1 MSTVRTLDVEV
12 ESDTYPAIER
22 AVLDAVADR
31 ESPPTIMQWTFD
43 SELFLEIGPVEDA
56 ALIDRERAADHG
68 LEYGRR
74 FNVSGGTGFFRD
86 DYTPVLYAFFPDRG
100 ERTMGEY
107 IDLAGEAMAGAL
119 RDAGI
124 ENATYRDGG
133 DVELVPEDDGQLL
146 KVGVS
151 GAGYQDGVW
160 GVFANV
166 IYRSYSPEEF
176 EIIDD
181 VLRLPKEK
189 FEDKKTDSAAGRM
202 TSIEEVA
209 PELDLEAVI
218 DAATANLAE
227 LAGGEPEPGSFSDEE
242 RRAIERHREFYGS
255 DEWFEHYST
264 KCIVDE
270 AGSNERVAEVAYK
283 SRKLIK
289 ASVRVGESDE
299 IAAVQYTGDMFH
311 RPGFDA
317 IDRLNEAVTGR
328 EITDDDALLEAVEG
342 VFEDEAVEIPWL
354 SPNDFVQPLRRAR
367 TNLVPAD
374 SFRRDEE

>member
-1 MSTVRTLDVEV
+1 MTTVRTLDVRIEP
-12 ESDTYPAIER
+12 DTYPAIER
-22 AVLDAVADR
+22 TVLDAVADG

-43 SELFLEIGPVEDA
+43 SDLFLEIGPVEDA
-56 ALIDRERAADHG
+56 ALIDRERADEHG
-68 LEYGRR
+68 VDYGRR

-86 DYTPVLYAFFPDRG
+86 DHTPVLYAFFPDRG
-100 ERTMGEY
+100 ERTMAEY

-166 IYRSYSPEEF
+166 IYRSYGPDEF

-189 FEDKKTDSAAGRM
+189 FEDKDTNSAEGRM

-209 PELDLEAVI
+209 PDLDLEAVI
-218 DAATANLAE
+218 DAATENLAS
-227 LAGGEPEPGSFSDEE
+227 LAGGDPEPGSFTDEE
-242 RRAIERHREFYGS
+242 RQAIEDHREFYGS
-255 DEWFEHYST
+255 EEWFERYST
-264 KCIVDE
+264 RRLIDE
-270 AGSNERVAEVAYK
+270 ADPDDRVAEVAYK
-283 SRKLIK
+283 GRKLIK
-289 ASVRVGESDE
+289 ASVRVDPSDE
-299 IAAVQYTGDMFH
+299 IVAVQYTGDMFH

-317 IDRLNEAVTGR
+317 VERLNEAVTGR
-328 EITDDDALLEAVEG
+328 DITDDDGLLEAVET
-342 VFEDEAVEIPWL
+342 VYDADDVEIPWL
-354 SPNDFVQPLRRAR
+354 PPEDFVQPLRRAR
-367 TNLVPAD
+367 SNLVPAD
-374 SFRRDEE
+374 EFRRE